1 MRARVSDV
9 APAPSPTP
17 GWTTTVLPRRSP
29 PSGNSPAN
37 CGRAATSW
45 SRAKETG
52 LAKERLLDVDDV
64 LAKAGF
70 FKALFIGILA
80 FKKFVILAAVAVF
93 GAISAVEKRLS
104 GSNSPPAA

>member
-1 MRARVSDV
+1 
-9 APAPSPTP
+9 
-17 GWTTTVLPRRSP
+17 LHL
-29 PSGNSPAN
+29 
-37 CGRAATSW
+37 GRIHSSVDQTAAYTL
-45 SRAKETG
+45 AG
-52 LAKERLLDVDDV
+52 LIAGGV